1 MDVDLVRRAQRGDE
15 DAFAALVDATGDRLT
30 GIARRILRDPSRADD
45 AVQAAL
51 VAIWR
56 NLPALRDPARFEAWS
71 WRLTVNACR
80 EEVRRSS
87 RWLPNI
93 FGSPVE
99 ASGPDAADDLADR
112 DELERAFRDLSVEH
126 RAVVVLRYFLELT
139 PDEIAR
145 TLGIPG
151 GTARSRLHHALRRL
165 RAAVEA
171 DARTIVGEA
180 AE

>member
-1 MDVDLVRRAQRGDE
+1 MDVDLVRRAQHGDE

-30 GIARRILRDPSRADD
+30 AIARRILRDPSRADD

-51 VAIWR
+51 LAIWR

-87 RWLPNI
+87 RRLPNV
-93 FGSPVE
+93 FSAVAG
-99 ASGPDAADDLADR
+99 SGPDAADELADR
-112 DELERAFRDLSVEH
+112 DQLERAFRELSVDH
-126 RAVVVLRYFLELT
+126 RAVVVLRYFLELS
-139 PDEIAR
+139 PDEIAD

-165 RAAVEA
+165 RAALEA
-171 DARTIVGEA
+171 DARSIVPEA
-180 AE
+180 TE